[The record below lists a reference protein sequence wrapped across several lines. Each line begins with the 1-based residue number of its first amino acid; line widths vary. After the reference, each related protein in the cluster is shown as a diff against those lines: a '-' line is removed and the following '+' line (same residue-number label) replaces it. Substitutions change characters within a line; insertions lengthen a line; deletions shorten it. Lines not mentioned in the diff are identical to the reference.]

1 MHILMN
7 MVEVRL
13 EDLQDR
19 TLSTLEKNVRQD
31 LKVSTVRKEIYEQMT
46 FLVTRQHL
54 TLVTKRR
61 TRTLVIYKQSSIIAQ
76 SRWGLSPM
84 VFH

>member
-1 MHILMN
+1 MN

-46 FLVTRQHL
+46 FLVTRQPL

-61 TRTLVIYKQSSIIAQ
+61 TRTSVIYKRSSIIAQ